1 MEHVVSMIEQT
12 HFKKEYFFEYIYL
25 NIYQKAANA
34 QAVSFIDDYDRKWHY
49 LQVLKRGR
57 ERMSANIWHRNKS
70 YCVIIDWL

>member
-34 QAVSFIDDYDRKWHY
+34 QAVSFIDDYDRK
-49 LQVLKRGR
+49 
-57 ERMSANIWHRNKS
+57 
-70 YCVIIDWL
+70 